1 MTDTSCYIL
10 CDLLKRNTELHGK
23 EVAKRGQKV
32 TWTDVTRKVCIKE
45 LRCIK
50 SNGGLMA
57 FSGLLWHRLRCQN
70 ITTRCIYQLLLQ
82 WAFLLTEKG
91 LLAFYTDDY
100 EALILELQTTIEGGA
115 EGQVEDIPPEEII
128 EEWEYMQRF
137 LPELQRMVEEFEN
150 KWN

>member
-1 MTDTSCYIL
+1 MTDVYCFIL

-23 EVAKRGQKV
+23 EIAKRGQKV
-32 TWTDVTRKVCIKE
+32 TWPSIARKVCLSEIRKIKPDA
-45 LRCIK
+45 K
-50 SNGGLMA
+50 LMS

-82 WAFLLTEKG
+82 WALLLTEKG

-100 EALILELQTTIEGGA
+100 EALILELQTTIESGA

-128 EEWEYMQRF
+128 EEWGYMQGF

-150 KWN
+150 K